1 MTTNWRA
8 VSHVISKILWTPPT
22 PAHTSPLWHIPE
34 QTIFKKTKT
43 DHKYQSSS
51 AKQNNTVSKWTN
63 ICACW
68 SLHNGTKIISKS
80 HFKHKVQI
88 WIARPQNLKKYP
100 VFFLN
105 YLCLVLLQ
113 VPKCF
118 VPVQIFRASPII
130 WLHLVPLQKLL
141 CRHKNQFYWMQI
153 IF

>member
-8 VSHVISKILWTPPT
+8 VSHVISKILWTPPPT

-68 SLHNGTKIISKS
+68 SLHNGTKIFSKS
-80 HFKHKVQI
+80 HFKHKVQTC
-88 WIARPQNLKKYP
+88 IARLQKWKNLPLFFQITYKCHNKVGIFFSNFCGLFTISELFDQWFSE
-100 VFFLN
+100 VFSN
-105 YLCLVLLQ
+105 YLF
-113 VPKCF
+113 K
-118 VPVQIFRASPII
+118 
-130 WLHLVPLQKLL
+130 
-141 CRHKNQFYWMQI
+141 
-153 IF
+153 